1 MTTMMRSVSACT
13 GGPLR
18 SDRQLP
24 TIRAVALC
32 TLWKSQTNCLEEL
45 TITIT
50 ATSTLSRIPLRKIG
64 EEVTPITK
72 GMDKQNG
79 VPMQLMP
86 LGPVRVN
93 IREKEKVR
101 DLKEGA
107 LIVVDRTLPETALM
121 ALREAQR
128 VVRQV

>member
-1 MTTMMRSVSACT
+1 M
-13 GGPLR
+13 
-18 SDRQLP
+18 
-24 TIRAVALC
+24 
-32 TLWKSQTNCLEEL
+32 
-45 TITIT
+45 
-50 ATSTLSRIPLRKIG
+50 KIG
-64 EEVTPITK
+64 EEVTPTTM